1 MILSFSYAWMRE
13 PPGVREVLLSSYI
26 IDNVRDGKWK
36 RILFIPTG
44 ALLSTVSYNEGQSVP
59 GIAHGVIVEHV

>member
-1 MILSFSYAWMRE
+1 MR
-13 PPGVREVLLSSYI
+13 VFSSYI